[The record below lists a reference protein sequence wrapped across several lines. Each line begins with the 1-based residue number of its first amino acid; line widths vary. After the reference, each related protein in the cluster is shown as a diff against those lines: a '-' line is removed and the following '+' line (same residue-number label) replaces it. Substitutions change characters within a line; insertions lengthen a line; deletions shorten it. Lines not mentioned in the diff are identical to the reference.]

1 MADCLLATS
10 ISRLDSESNMAAKF
24 FSWLK
29 AVFHFCDSPW
39 PFMKLS
45 YFALGATVA
54 VAVAVAV
61 ATAAAA
67 ATALSSTRF
76 KWVISLELT
85 ISTNN
90 KFSGNAP
97 DKNGTHPPLPNGWG
111 LWNSHEYLA
120 EQDDKPQISGN
131 KKSPLF
137 IFHAN
142 HKPHFVTPFLGENS
156 TENHPRRVCR
166 QDKPHTQTISLGIGE
181 VMMKSWPPPEG
192 WILLDSLI
200 EFAAWKLV

>member
-54 VAVAVAV
+54 VAVA
-61 ATAAAA
+61 TAAAA

-97 DKNGTHPPLPNGWG
+97 DKNGTHPPLPNEWG
-111 LWNSHEYLA
+111 LWYSHEYLA

-131 KKSPLF
+131 KKIPLF

-142 HKPHFVTPFLGENS
+142 HKPHFVTPPFLGENS

-166 QDKPHTQTISLGIGE
+166 QDKPHTQTISLGVGGGDDEELAAAWGVDFIGF
-181 VMMKSWPPPEG
+181 G
-192 WILLDSLI
+192 LI

>member
-54 VAVAVAV
+54 VAVA
-61 ATAAAA
+61 TAAAA

-76 KWVISLELT
+76 KWVISLEMT

-142 HKPHFVTPFLGENS
+142 HKPHFVTPLSGGKLYGKPPTTSVS
-156 TENHPRRVCR
+156 TR
-166 QDKPHTQTISLGIGE
+166 
-181 VMMKSWPPPEG
+181 
-192 WILLDSLI
+192 
-200 EFAAWKLV
+200 